1 VTALAQSGL
10 EAALLAFV
18 AGILSFFSPCV
29 APLVPGYVG
38 YLCGAALRAD
48 GDAAGSARAGTRQ
61 EGGRLATLR
70 HNPALQPSL
79 LFVAG
84 FSAAFIALGLI
95 STSFGRLIA
104 AYRPVLETLAGIV
117 MIVMGAFLLNL
128 LPRGLTALL
137 LRERRAHISV
147 EPGAGRGLAAFGLGV
162 VFAAGWTPCIGPVLA
177 SILVYASASAD
188 RGAGAALLA
197 FYSLGF
203 ALPFLA
209 VGLGWSASLRALGW
223 LRRHGQVVST
233 VTGVALLVVGVVY
246 LAGQSTIFAQLA
258 QQMAL
263 PGPR

>member
-1 VTALAQSGL
+1 VSALAQTGL
-10 EAALLAFV
+10 GAALLAFV

-38 YLCGAALRAD
+38 YLSGAAMRAD
-48 GDAAGSARAGTRQ
+48 GDAARSAPVAAKQ
-61 EGGRLATLR
+61 DGGRLAALR
-70 HNPALQPSL
+70 HYPALAPSL
-79 LFVAG
+79 LFVVG
-84 FSAAFIALGLI
+84 FSAAFIALGLM
-95 STSFGRLIA
+95 SASFGRLIA

-128 LPRGLTALL
+128 LPRGLIALL
-137 LRERRAHISV
+137 LREKRVHVSV
-147 EPGAGRGLAAFGLGV
+147 APGAGRGLAPFGLGV

-188 RGAGAALLA
+188 RGAGVALLA

-246 LAGQSTIFAQLA
+246 LAGQSTLFAQLA
-258 QQMAL
+258 QQVAL